1 MLEKTEII
9 HWMFENLPSYLP
21 VTSNQCRLIREWI
34 VFSETLIELV
44 DLVHKAN
51 LNDSFADWVPE
62 FISLTQRTGVVP
74 IFDPCIFD
82 PCLILTLNLPILGG

>member
-1 MLEKTEII
+1 MLEKTEIKVVI

-21 VTSNQCRLIREWI
+21 VTSNQCRPIREWI

-44 DLVHKAN
+44 DLVHKAS

-62 FISLTQRTGVVP
+62 FISLTQRSSVVP
-74 IFDPCIFD
+74 IFD
-82 PCLILTLNLPILGG
+82 PCLILTLNLPILEG